1 MITAYFLLIFLIY
14 HVNSLVV
21 NNKTVVCYGG
31 PQTYT
36 GIDRYNEAG
45 SWNQTYHEAHPQ
57 QLHISWVSDGKAFT
71 VQFSTIKPVQRSHLM
86 YWSYDGMEHE
96 QVNESEEWEFID
108 GGAAKSSRYMHTLIS
123 NRLDSATIYEYK
135 VITVDA
141 EGKLHSSDIYQMH
154 TPDLLSSSSFKFLA
168 TGDIGVVNA
177 VSMPLFKQLA
187 KSHDYDFVAI
197 MGDQG
202 YDLADFD
209 GKKGDEYMNFA
220 QDLYANVP
228 ILTTAGNHESAYN
241 FSHYKHRFD
250 LLPYRQSNF
259 ADAMQYSINYKTLHL
274 ISFSTEVFFYGSEDQ
289 IKTSL
294 NWLEQDLI
302 KATRNRS
309 LRPWIIVIGHRP
321 LYCSILSNV
330 DCNENAERL
339 RFGFDGKL
347 GLETLLTKYNVDLY
361 LCGHKH
367 NYERT
372 FPVRN
377 NTLITE
383 SYHNAPSFF
392 QVITGNAGNYEGP
405 DQFDMTGEL
414 PNWLGNR
421 FQGYGFSSIQISARH
436 LDLHHYETN
445 IDGSLGLLKDHVR
458 VSKTTSHVNKQKII
472 SSLPS

>member
-1 MITAYFLLIFLIY
+1 MITIYFLLIFLIY
-14 HVNSLVV
+14 QVNSLVV
-21 NNKTVVCYGG
+21 NNKTVVSYGG
-31 PQTYT
+31 PKSYT
-36 GIDRYNEAG
+36 SADRYNEAG

-71 VQFSTIKPVQRSHLM
+71 VQFSTFKPVQRSHLI

-96 QVNESEEWEFID
+96 QINESEEWEFID
-108 GGAAKSSRYMHTLIS
+108 GGAEKSSRYMHTLIS
-123 NRLDSATIYEYK
+123 NRLDPATIYEYK
-135 VITVDA
+135 VVTVDA
-141 EGKLHSSDIYQMH
+141 DGKLHSSDIYQMH
-154 TPDLLSSSSFKFLA
+154 TPDLFSSIPFKFLA

-202 YDLADFD
+202 YDLADFN

-259 ADAMQYSINYKTLHL
+259 ADAMQYSINYKALHL
-274 ISFSTEVFFYGSEDQ
+274 ISFSTEVFFYGSDDQ
-289 IKTSL
+289 IKTAL

-330 DCNENAERL
+330 DCKENAERL
-339 RFGFDGKL
+339 RFGVDGKF

-372 FPVRN
+372 YTVRN
-377 NTLITE
+377 NTLITK
-383 SYHNAPSFF
+383 SYHNPPSFF

-405 DQFDMTGEL
+405 DQFDMTVEL
-414 PNWLGNR
+414 PNWLGKR
-421 FQGYGFSSIQISARH
+421 FQGYGFSSIQVSAHH

-445 IDGSLGLLKDHVR
+445 IDGSLGLLRDHVR

-472 SSLPS
+472 SSLSS